1 MKVYLERKG
10 YSYSAVTVH
19 KYMNTELDLRSIVR
33 PKKPGYEHGKPHKV
47 FDNQL
52 NQNFTADEMNRKW
65 CTDFTYLFLANHEV
79 RYNCTIIDLHDRS
92 VIASITDRN
101 ITSDLAIRTLRKALE
116 SQSAIKEGLILHS
129 DQGSQYTSK
138 AFIEFCKSVHVTQS
152 MSKAGYPY
160 DNAPMERYFNTLKN
174 ECTNLY
180 EFTTEEWKTYK
191 YDSVAISGVEICEAN
206 SQSLYLQVPHEN
218 GVANIVTLHGQ
229 AGVVSGVDQVNIS
242 KLKNKG
248 IDYLAL
254 GHIHTYA
261 EQTLDGK
268 DIYCYSGCLEGRGF
282 DECGPKG
289 FVLLT
294 VDSDRIQHEFVP
306 FSRRQLHRI
315 LVDITGL
322 TKNSEIGQKMKRAAQ
337 NISSDDMVEFVL
349 SGGIDPMANIA
360 LSYLQN
366 LAKSNF
372 FFVKVKDETRMT
384 INPEDYKNDI
394 SLKS

>member
-1 MKVYLERKG
+1 MTKIIHCADLHLDSPMETHMTEEQASIR
-10 YSYSAVTVH
+10 
-19 KYMNTELDLRSIVR
+19 NTEIIHTFLRLTEYAAKNDVRAVIIAGDMFDGERIKIRTVDEILD
-33 PKKPGYEHGKPHKV
+33 
-47 FDNQL
+47 
-52 NQNFTADEMNRKW
+52 
-65 CTDFTYLFLANHEV
+65 
-79 RYNCTIIDLHDRS
+79 
-92 VIASITDRN
+92 
-101 ITSDLAIRTLRKALE
+101 AIRRTPNVDYLYLAGNHDGATYAFADHDMPDNLK
-116 SQSAIKEGLILHS
+116 IFGKEW
-129 DQGSQYTSK
+129 T
-138 AFIEFCKSVHVTQS
+138 
-152 MSKAGYPY
+152 
-160 DNAPMERYFNTLKN
+160 
-174 ECTNLY
+174 
-180 EFTTEEWKTYK
+180 TYK

-218 GVANIVTLHGQ
+218 GVVNIVTLHGQ
-229 AGVVSGVDQVNIS
+229 VGVVSGVDQVNIS

-268 DIYCYSGCLEGRGF
+268 GIYCYSGCLEGRGF

-294 VDSDRIQHEFVP
+294 VDSNRIQHEFVP
-306 FSRRQLHRI
+306 FSRRQLHRV

-322 TKNSEIGQKMKRAAQ
+322 TKNSEIGQKMKRVAQ

-349 SGGIDPMANIA
+349 SGGVDPMANIA

-372 FFVKVKDETRMT
+372 FFVKVK
-384 INPEDYKNDI
+384 
-394 SLKS
+394 